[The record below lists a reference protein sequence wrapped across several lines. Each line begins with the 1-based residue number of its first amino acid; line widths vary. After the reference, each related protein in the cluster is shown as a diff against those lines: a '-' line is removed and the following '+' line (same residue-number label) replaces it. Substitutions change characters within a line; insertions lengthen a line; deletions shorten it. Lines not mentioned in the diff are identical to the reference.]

1 MDAARYKTDWSAGLG
16 KRLTTADRLIM
27 CWMAVSGTTHLV
39 VEGEEKPSLL
49 AKSSRRLLLPQ
60 AGCKR
65 SGCTAQAPW
74 CCTLTSTGAR
84 AATC

>member
-39 VEGEEKPSLL
+39 VEG
-49 AKSSRRLLLPQ
+49 A
-60 AGCKR
+60 
-65 SGCTAQAPW
+65 
-74 CCTLTSTGAR
+74 
-84 AATC
+84 